1 MTVGYYLSARG
12 RLPRGPGV
20 TVEDSHNL
28 NASAVAACKVVPR
41 AATAIFICFSKSGSK
56 RAENCARVV
65 ASPDV
70 GADFDEVFGT
80 SDRVV
85 ACSMK

>member
-1 MTVGYYLSARG
+1 MGYYLSARG

-20 TVEDSHNL
+20 TFEDNHNL

-41 AATAIFICFSKSGSK
+41 AATSIFICFSKSGSK
-56 RAENCARVV
+56 RAENCTSVI
-65 ASPDV
+65 ASPDG
-70 GADFDEVFGT
+70 GADVDEVFGT
-80 SDRVV
+80 SDRV